1 MNPEEHAKRLL
12 GVIGRLSGLLKE
24 ENTRLDVPGRAKG
37 LAELVKEKEL
47 LSRSYEQEM
56 KVLVANPETRAKLK
70 PELATRLLEA
80 AAALGALMEENR
92 RKLEVK
98 MEATKAIFK
107 IMADAAK
114 EFRAAS
120 AGYGRTG
127 AYGTDT
133 QKVRGAYQPA
143 VSLGVNREL

>member
-24 ENTRLDVPGRAKG
+24 ENQRLDVPGRPKG
-37 LAELVKEKEL
+37 IAEIVKEKEL

-56 KVLVANPETRAKLK
+56 KVLVANPENRAKLK
-70 PELATRLLEA
+70 PELAKRLAEA
-80 AAALGALMEENR
+80 ANALGELMDENR

-107 IMADAAK
+107 IMAEAAK

-127 AYGTDT
+127 AYGTDG
-133 QKVRGAYQPA
+133 QNVRQAYRPA